1 MQSLTSKGNHFK
13 FIMLP
18 LAIILL
24 ITLDISD
31 MVNEILQINLE
42 TKPEFADVDCF
53 NGRETSS
60 SASYFAQWW
69 LCSTD
74 GLE

>member
-1 MQSLTSKGNHFK
+1 MQSLTSKGGHFK

-42 TKPEFADVDCF
+42 TKPEYTDVGFD
-53 NGRETSS
+53 NQRETCSS
-60 SASYFAQWW
+60 VACSCQW
-69 LCSTD
+69 
-74 GLE
+74 